1 MFFVVA
7 GDRNVYLFAREAVDI
22 PGRFITLHIWNA
34 PLA

>member
-7 GDRNVYLFAREAVDI
+7 GDRNEYLLSREAVAI
-22 PGRFITLHIWNA
+22 PGRFITAHISEA